1 MKKVEMWKWFKLP
14 VDCSVVDRFDG
25 SDAVAVNGCES
36 LSSHHAEKVEIAIN
50 SYDAKQELI
59 AKQTEQIKMLREVVI
74 LARPYL
80 FINSV
85 EDSKAEAAL
94 EATKD

>member
-1 MKKVEMWKWFKLP
+1 MKQV
-14 VDCSVVDRFDG
+14 
-25 SDAVAVNGCES
+25 
-36 LSSHHAEKVEIAIN
+36 EKVEIAIN
-50 SYDAKQELI
+50 SYDASQALITKQ
-59 AKQTEQIKMLREVVI
+59 AEQIKMLREAVI

-94 EATKD
+94 EATKDSA